1 MLAQRPKREGWSF
14 LLGEARLVHEHS
26 FNEANPAQCSTCYPE
41 TLDASWRVSKQG
53 IKVSAVKNVRV
64 GHIYRISYP
73 LS

>member
-41 TLDASWRVSKQG
+41 TLDHPGVSQNRALRFPQLRKLD
-53 IKVSAVKNVRV
+53 V
-64 GHIYRISYP
+64 GHIYPISYP